1 MDDKTPAMK
10 RSPRELLIYFL
21 SMLFAATP
29 FAFALVRAFRTGNDF
44 RFLWMAFASFLG
56 AAVIIAVGRSRNRKP
71 KGVLAPSALVL
82 IVATLL
88 AGVVAFLLG
97 AKSVAGAGIVALAF
111 GLCWA
116 ASYALNALSRPR
128 MI

>member
-1 MDDKTPAMK
+1 MR
-10 RSPRELLIYFL
+10 RSPRERLIYFL
-21 SMLFAATP
+21 SILFAAVP
-29 FAFALVRAFRTGNDF
+29 FAFALLRAFRTGYDL

-56 AAVIIAVGRSRNRKP
+56 TAVVMAIAKIWSRRP
-71 KGVLAPSALVL
+71 SGVLALSALVL
-82 IVATLL
+82 VIATLL
-88 AGVVAFLLG
+88 AGFVAFLLG
-97 AKSVAGAGIVALAF
+97 AKSVAGAGTVALAF

>member
-1 MDDKTPAMK
+1 MR
-10 RSPRELLIYFL
+10 RSPRERLIYFL
-21 SMLFAATP
+21 SVLFAAVP
-29 FAFALVRAFRTGNDF
+29 FLFALIRALRTGYDL

-56 AAVIIAVGRSRNRKP
+56 AAVVMAVGKTRSRKP
-71 KGVLAPSALVL
+71 KGILALSALVL

-88 AGVVAFLLG
+88 AGAVAFLLG

-116 ASYALNALSRPR
+116 ATYALDALSRPR
-128 MI
+128 MN

>member
-1 MDDKTPAMK
+1 MR
-10 RSPRELLIYFL
+10 RSPRERLIYFL
-21 SMLFAATP
+21 SILFAAVP
-29 FAFALVRAFRTGNDF
+29 FAFALLRAFRTGYDL

-56 AAVIIAVGRSRNRKP
+56 TAVVMAVAKTWSRRP
-71 KGVLAPSALVL
+71 SGVLALSALVL
-82 IVATLL
+82 VIATLL
-88 AGVVAFLLG
+88 AGFVAFLLG
-97 AKSVAGAGIVALAF
+97 AKSVAGAGTVAFAF

>member
-1 MDDKTPAMK
+1 MR
-10 RSPRELLIYFL
+10 RSPRERLIYFL
-21 SMLFAATP
+21 SVLFAAVP
-29 FAFALVRAFRTGNDF
+29 FLFALIRALRTGYDL

-56 AAVIIAVGRSRNRKP
+56 AAVVMAVGKTRSRKP
-71 KGVLAPSALVL
+71 KGILALSALVL

-88 AGVVAFLLG
+88 AGAVAFLLG

-116 ASYALNALSRPR
+116 ATYALDALSRPR
-128 MI
+128 IN